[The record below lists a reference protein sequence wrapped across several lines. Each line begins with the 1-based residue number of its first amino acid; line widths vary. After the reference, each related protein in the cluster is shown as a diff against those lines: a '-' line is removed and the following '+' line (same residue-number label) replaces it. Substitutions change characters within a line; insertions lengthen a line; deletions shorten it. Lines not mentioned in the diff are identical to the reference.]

1 MFEIYID
8 KNGYYMEGDTGK
20 CVKVKDMPSVSDVR
34 YLQAYMYDDAT
45 KTLNEDADKIQTIK
59 EQIEKEVT
67 APSNTE
73 RLDALESAMLD
84 MIAMVGGGS
93 DD

>member
-1 MFEIYID
+1 MKFILT
-8 KNGYYMEGDTGK
+8 KGYYMEGDTGK